1 MSDLDDYEGDPAL
14 NRERLSEL
22 LTDQLEELTRAIHS
36 RDQLVRARA
45 ASRLVN
51 LEVDPDLVLPTLH
64 HHWPAVREVAIEAIG
79 YTSKPLSPAVIDALL
94 ASIDDPKPFVAAA
107 AIRTLGR
114 KQIAEAREQI
124 TACLDDPDPP
134 IVAAAITAL
143 ARLGDTTLAVAIPDF
158 LNSPH
163 LVIRIAAAEAAGML
177 HTPAAVPGLLRLL
190 EDCITAWQETQ
201 PHIPSRAASVA
212 MQALAR
218 LRART
223 AIPLL
228 VEIARYVVGLR
239 TLAVRTLNQL
249 QAVEAAPVIASLLHE
264 EGNHLLH
271 EVIRLVKM
279 ANYRAALPE
288 LRALLRRS
296 APNRRSLMIKIMQ
309 ILVEWN
315 DRASMPLLAQ
325 LAESFPNAEIRHHA
339 ARCLTMLEQ
348 ATTTPE
354 EPSPPSPDPAPTVL
368 CSERLR
374 KRQERIASVSVGSI
388 VEGTVLRVLR
398 YGAVI
403 DLGGIEGFV
412 HVRDIDWRWISDAR
426 NTLQLGQTVRAM
438 ITSIDRQHLRINL
451 SIRAL
456 TPDPWAS
463 RSHRLAG
470 GMKVQGTVTGITGFG
485 LFVELLPGIQGL
497 VHISKIPAK
506 RRPLREWFPL
516 GSQVMVTILSIDN
529 EHRRIAL
536 SVNE

>member
-22 LTDQLEELTRAIHS
+22 LTDQLEELARTIHS

-134 IVAAAITAL
+134 IVAAAIAAL
-143 ARLGDTTLAVAIPDF
+143 ARLGDTTLAVAIPNF

-163 LVIRIAAAEAAGML
+163 LAIRIAAAEAAGML

-249 QAVEAAPVIASLLHE
+249 QAVEAAPEIVSLLNE
-264 EGNHLLH
+264 KSIHLSH

-279 ANYRAALPE
+279 ADYRAALPE
-288 LRALLRRS
+288 LRALLQRS
-296 APNRRSLMIKIMQ
+296 APNRRSLTIQIMQ

-339 ARCLTMLEQ
+339 ARCLTILEQ
-348 ATTTPE
+348 VTTTSE

-368 CSERLR
+368 WSERLR

-388 VEGTVLRVLR
+388 VEGTVLRVLS

-426 NTLQLGQTVRAM
+426 NVLQPGQPVRAM
-438 ITSIDRQHLRINL
+438 ITNIDRLHLRINL
-451 SIRAL
+451 SIREL

-463 RSHRLAG
+463 LSQRLAG
-470 GMKVQGTVTGITGFG
+470 GMTVQGTVTGITGFG

-506 RRPLREWFPL
+506 RRPLRECFPL
-516 GSQVMVTILSIDN
+516 SSQVMVTILAIDN